1 MKHTAINVGLF
12 AAILGAMVGIQ
23 HLDGIT
29 DNNGYE
35 HQVAKEELAK
45 QRREDRL
52 AEAAR
57 EMCGPNGS
65 WALTQGKNEIVCK
78 ARRR

>member
-1 MKHTAINVGLF
+1 MKHTAINVSLF
-12 AAILGAMVGIQ
+12 LAVLGAMVGIQ
-23 HLDGIT
+23 QLDIE
-29 DNNGYE
+29 DRGYE

-45 QRREDRL
+45 QRMRDRL

-57 EMCGPNGS
+57 EMCGENGS
-65 WALTQGKNEIVCK
+65 WALTQGTNQIVCK

>member
-1 MKHTAINVGLF
+1 MKHTAINVSLF
-12 AAILGAMVGIQ
+12 LAVLGAMVGVQ
-23 HLDGIT
+23 QLDIE
-29 DNNGYE
+29 DHGYE

-65 WALTQGKNEIVCK
+65 WVLTQGKNEIVCK